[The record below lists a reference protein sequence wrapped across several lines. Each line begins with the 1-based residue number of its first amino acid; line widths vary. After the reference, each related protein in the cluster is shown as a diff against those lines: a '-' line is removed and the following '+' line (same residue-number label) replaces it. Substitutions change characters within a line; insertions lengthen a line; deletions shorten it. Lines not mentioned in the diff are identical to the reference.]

1 MSTWTSFPHLK
12 WRAKISPE
20 SLVIAAACA
29 RPYVQAA
36 VAAGHPVVAA
46 DLFCDSDT
54 RSRVARVLQLE
65 HRDGGFDRA
74 SVERDLLPALAGAD
88 GFVYGSGFEAQPD
101 LIQTVASHCRVY
113 GNDAD
118 TLAACK
124 NPAPFFAML
133 ARLGIACPETRP
145 ALSGGGEGWLSKRI
159 GGSGGVHIRPA
170 MPPAADFHYF
180 QRRVAGEP
188 CSLLFLADGRKVM
201 PIGYNR
207 LLVAPSNSQPYRYG
221 GAVSRAALPQAV
233 QNSLLLAAQKITAEL
248 HLRGL
253 NSLDCMVDGER
264 ACVLEINPRLSA
276 SFALYD
282 APQQGAALFEGHL
295 RGCDGDLMQPLP
307 DEPAQAHLIY
317 YALSAMSIASGFAW
331 PAWTADRP
339 AAASRIEVDAPVCTV
354 TAHAETADQ
363 ALAIAAQRLSRLKQD
378 MDQFMEP
385 STHAC

>member
-29 RPYVQAA
+29 RPFVLAA

-46 DLFCDSDT
+46 DLFCDSET
-54 RSRVARVLQLE
+54 RSRATRVLQLE
-65 HRDGGFDRA
+65 YRDGGFERP
-74 SVERDLLPALAGAD
+74 SVERDLLPALAGAG
-88 GFVYGSGFEAQPD
+88 GFAYGSGFEAQPD
-101 LIQTVASHCRVY
+101 LIQSVARHCRVY

-124 NPAPFFAML
+124 NPATFFAML
-133 ARLGIACPETRP
+133 ARLGIAFPETRP
-145 ALSGGGEGWLSKRI
+145 ALSGSGEGWLSKRT
-159 GGSGGVHIRPA
+159 GGSGGGHIQPA
-170 MPPAADFHYF
+170 TQPAADFHYF

-188 CSLLFLADGRKVM
+188 YSLLFLADGRKVM

-207 LLVAPSNSQPYRYG
+207 LLVAPSSGRPYRYG
-221 GAVSRAALPQAV
+221 GAVSQAV
-233 QNSLLLAAQKITAEL
+233 LPLAVRNCMLQAAQKITAEL

-282 APQQGAALFEGHL
+282 APRQGAALFEGHL
-295 RGCDGDLMQPLP
+295 HGCDGYMMEPLP
-307 DEPAQAHLIY
+307 DEPSQAHLIY
-317 YALSAMSIASGFAW
+317 YAPSAMTISSGYAW
-331 PAWTADRP
+331 PAWTADLP
-339 AAASRIEVDAPVCTV
+339 AAAAGIEVDDPVCTV
-354 TAHAETADQ
+354 TARAETADM
-363 ALAIAAQRLSRLKQD
+363 AWAIAAQRLIWLKQD
-378 MDQFMEP
+378 MHQFMET
-385 STHAC
+385 STNAC